1 MTDKLAEFLDNS
13 FTAYHAAENAA
24 ALLLKN
30 GFVPLSE
37 TEDWSLA
44 EGGKYFVVRGGSA
57 IVAFTVNG
65 LDRFAFRIVASHT
78 DSPALKIKENAV
90 EMTGPYARLNAE
102 TYGGGL
108 WYTFFDRPLK
118 IAGRLVVKEDGEIRT
133 RTAESDF
140 FVSVPSLAVHMNR
153 GVNDG
158 FAVNAQTDLQPL
170 LGLFPDGTPD
180 FPALLS
186 DKEILSYDLFLV
198 NAQPAYTFGANGEFL
213 ASPRIDNL
221 TSVYSS
227 LEALLAQGESG
238 GICVAACLDNEEVG
252 SRTMQGAGGD
262 FLENVLRRIAYALK
276 FDDSEYYK
284 ALASSFFISLDN
296 GHALHPNH
304 PEKCDP
310 TNRPVPGGGVVIK
323 THANKAYTTDAL
335 SSAVVKEIFSRAGV
349 KHQTFFNR
357 SDMPSGGTLG
367 AISSGHVGVLS
378 ADLGIA
384 QLAMHS
390 ACECFAGS
398 DYDELVSGLTAYY
411 SSDILFTEEGIKL
424 R

>member
-1 MTDKLAEFLDNS
+1 M
-13 FTAYHAAENAA
+13 
-24 ALLLKN
+24 
-30 GFVPLSE
+30 
-37 TEDWSLA
+37 
-44 EGGKYFVVRGGSA
+44 
-57 IVAFTVNG
+57 
-65 LDRFAFRIVASHT
+65 
-78 DSPALKIKENAV
+78 
-90 EMTGPYARLNAE
+90 
-102 TYGGGL
+102 
-108 WYTFFDRPLK
+108 
-118 IAGRLVVKEDGEIRT
+118 
-133 RTAESDF
+133 
-140 FVSVPSLAVHMNR
+140 
-153 GVNDG
+153 
-158 FAVNAQTDLQPL
+158 
-170 LGLFPDGTPD
+170 
-180 FPALLS
+180 
-186 DKEILSYDLFLV
+186 
-198 NAQPAYTFGANGEFL
+198 
-213 ASPRIDNL
+213 
-221 TSVYSS
+221 
-227 LEALLAQGESG
+227 
-238 GICVAACLDNEEVG
+238 AACLDNEEVG

-349 KHQTFFNR
+349 KYQTFFNR

-390 ACECFAGS
+390 ACECFARS